1 MMHEQKK
8 AALKHFDSA
17 KVKGSSFSFP
27 SSCGSVASSG
37 PSSQPSQDSSTALE
51 GEGSSLLHPKQVSM
65 SARSCGISTL
75 PFATLDAMWSK
86 AEEYLNSSNVVQA
99 PGDDPKSKMVTS
111 GNTPHFVRVLS
122 HSQYVCDKNCMQWS
136 SSRICSHTLVAAE
149 VNGELKLFL
158 QWYVSSGQE
167 PNITQLAH
175 AGLPA

>member
-1 MMHEQKK
+1 MHEQKK

-51 GEGSSLLHPKQVSM
+51 GEGSSLLHPKQLSM

-86 AEEYLNSSNVVQA
+86 AEEYLNSSNNVVQP

-111 GNTPHFVRVLS
+111 RTGNTPHFVRVLS
-122 HSQYVCDKNCMQWS
+122 HGHMFAIKTVCSGAHLVSVC
-136 SSRICSHTLVAAE
+136 TLWWQR
-149 VNGELKLFL
+149 K
-158 QWYVSSGQE
+158 
-167 PNITQLAH
+167 
-175 AGLPA
+175 